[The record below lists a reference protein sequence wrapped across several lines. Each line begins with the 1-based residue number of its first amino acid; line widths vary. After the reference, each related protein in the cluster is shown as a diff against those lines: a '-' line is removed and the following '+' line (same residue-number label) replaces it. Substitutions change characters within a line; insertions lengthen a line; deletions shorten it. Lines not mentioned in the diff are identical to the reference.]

1 VFRRLMIDAARMIA
15 TLLHDVTA
23 MVCRIILSSVFM
35 NSNLVIGLRLLCSV
49 LLIEKYL
56 TVVT

>member
-1 VFRRLMIDAARMIA
+1 MIDAARMIA